1 MHLTITRI
9 EIEEREGRGDVD
21 CVFQEELT
29 TSCASIILP
38 IAITLLL
45 MPAINRIKFKNNS
58 EWDVFLLSLS

>member
-29 TSCASIILP
+29 TSCASISSTNCNHSIVNASHKSHK
-38 IAITLLL
+38 I
-45 MPAINRIKFKNNS
+45 
-58 EWDVFLLSLS
+58 